1 MFGLPAS
8 QLSFLARPSINC
20 LPPLITAEFIK
31 HHRADASVYCDLQC
45 FRATGNPPSTI
56 PPEILPTSARPDIV
70 IVSAG
75 CISMVELAV
84 PWSTEDSLASA
95 KQHKTMA
102 TKDNYVSVSPIRHG
116 QSKHQSRI
124 DHRGDRLPGPSHVC
138 FSWMST
144 YVHPTQIL
152 CHSKLCN
159 LIILILYHALPG
171 IPGQFHVPSC
181 TPVPEADFCIHCYP
195 ILVIMSVPP
204 GSGRYSTL
212 NQY

>member
-31 HHRADASVYCDLQC
+31 HHRADASVYCNLQC

-84 PWSTEDSLASA
+84 PWSSEDILASA
-95 KQHKTMA
+95 KRHKT
-102 TKDNYVSVSPIRHG
+102 TKDKY
-116 QSKHQSRI
+116 
-124 DHRGDRLPGPSHVC
+124 RLVLSHVASRNIRAELITMESSC
-138 FSWMST
+138 LGHHMNDLFRALKHLPLPPSP
-144 YVHPTQIL
+144 H
-152 CHSKLCN
+152 CSKSDRCELRD
-159 LIILILYHALPG
+159 
-171 IPGQFHVPSC
+171 Q
-181 TPVPEADFCIHCYP
+181 
-195 ILVIMSVPP
+195 
-204 GSGRYSTL
+204 
-212 NQY
+212 